1 MARADSVLLFA
12 GTTQRGDSPIKLLLQ
27 RTSGERPTKLEEYSK
42 DRMTLNCLIC
52 GSKPAQSW
60 VLNHTIARSG
70 PGSQSCSAVAVVATG
85 LHPVRRSCNLAAAR
99 QPAAFSLRNVLCAA
113 TRVQNLFASHFTVV
127 RGVVQ
132 SHCLVCG
139 VVGLVALQPLR
150 RGKRPPP
157 SYLRIRHA
165 QAFVNSTAQVVS
177 LLSFSLKLQQ
187 VMRVLCYFNCDSS
200 IEYKTYKQK
209 RRWLTL

>member
-1 MARADSVLLFA
+1 MAQANSVLLFA
-12 GTTQRGDSPIKLLLQ
+12 GTTEVVHSPIKLLLQ

-70 PGSQSCSAVAVVATG
+70 QSCSAVGRGCNWAASGPPELQSCSCSTA
-85 LHPVRRSCNLAAAR
+85 RSTFFAELLVC
-99 QPAAFSLRNVLCAA
+99 SY
-113 TRVQNLFASHFTVV
+113 TRAEPFASHFTVV

-132 SHCLVCG
+132 SHCLVCR
-139 VVGLVALQPLR
+139 VVGLVALQPVR

-177 LLSFSLKLQQ
+177 LLHFSLKLRQA
-187 VMRVLCYFNCDSS
+187 MRILCYFNCDSL
-200 IEYKTYKQK
+200 IEYKTYKQN
-209 RRWLTL
+209 RV